1 MSIDKTLEK
10 MSQRPDERTTKE
22 KLQALR
28 EELHTIY
35 ERARG
40 GISQKGDEAR
50 ADQIAHT
57 IHELQGDDQEV
68 TA

>member
-1 MSIDKTLEK
+1 MSKKQED
-10 MSQRPDERTTKE
+10 RTTKE
-22 KLQALR
+22 IIADLR

-57 IHELQGDDQEV
+57 IHELQGDDREV
-68 TA
+68 TT